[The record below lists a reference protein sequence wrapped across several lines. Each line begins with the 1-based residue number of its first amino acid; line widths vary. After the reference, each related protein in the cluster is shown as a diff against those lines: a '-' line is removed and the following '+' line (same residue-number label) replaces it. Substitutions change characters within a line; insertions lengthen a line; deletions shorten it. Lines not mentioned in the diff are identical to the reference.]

1 MQAIRFKKFKSSHF
15 KWSLTGGFDCRYNMR
30 GNGSYGISVLSFFS
44 SGISVILIL
53 TCGIAVSLSP
63 AVCSFSFFIL
73 LPNGI

>member
-1 MQAIRFKKFKSSHF
+1 MQAIRFKNINLHILSGHLQEV
-15 KWSLTGGFDCRYNMR
+15 LTVDIMR